1 MKIDW
6 STFWVKIVE
15 ATGETITMVC
25 LTLLFASILGITIGL
40 LFFVTRKG
48 NILEN
53 KVIFFILN
61 VLVNVIRPIP
71 FIILLVAIGPI
82 TRVVVGTTIGT
93 MAAVFPMTIA
103 AAFAIARVV
112 ENNLVSIDSGV
123 IEAAQSMG
131 ASPIKVIF
139 TILIPEAL
147 GPLILGLTFIAVA
160 LIDFSAMAGTVGGG
174 GLGAIAM
181 SYGYQRFDTSVI
193 VVTVV
198 ILIIMA
204 QGAQLLGNFLS
215 RFFLRR

>member
-1 MKIDW
+1 LKIDW